1 MRDGGGDLFPYSAP
15 QTRAIAAAPALDTGS
30 RAYPAD
36 DGAVDDGRE

>member
-1 MRDGGGDLFPYSAP
+1 MRGGGGDPFPHSAP
-15 QTRAIAAAPALDTGS
+15 QARAIAAAPALNTGS